1 MDGRLDRTT
10 TNCCKGIAAII
21 IMLHHIS
28 FRVSNLPVY
37 VKPIWYIAFPIVGF
51 FFFMSGYGLTCG
63 LLQKKNYL
71 QGFLSKRLLNI
82 IVPYVIVAITWIGL
96 EIIWGGGGQTPVRAI
111 AEAFTIRYIQPLWF
125 IWVIIA
131 VYIVFY
137 AVFNHT
143 EINVGAYWF
152 AVITIAYILISAFV
166 NPRDEMYA
174 SIIGMP
180 LGILWAMYE
189 RKIDSYFEIGFLR
202 KEIVAIVAFVIL
214 FIGRL
219 TLSVVG
225 FDNQLFQSVLRNII
239 TIAFIVPLIELL
251 KKVKIQKRFLIWLG
265 TISYEIYIIHPF
277 ILYFFEKETTEGK
290 QVGNLEIVLWTIG
303 LTLLLSSV
311 LQIVQ
316 DNLVRKVK
324 L

>member
-1 MDGRLDRTT
+1 MGGRLDRTT
-10 TNCCKGIAAII
+10 TNCCKGIAAMI

-82 IVPYVIVAITWIGL
+82 IAPYFIVAIIWIGL
-96 EIIWGGGGQTPVRAI
+96 EIICVGGQTPVRAI

-131 VYIVFY
+131 AYIMFY
-137 AVFNHT
+137 AVFRHT

-152 AVITIAYILISAFV
+152 AIITIAYILISAFV

-202 KEIVAIVAFVIL
+202 KEIVAIIAFVIL

-303 LTLLLSSV
+303 LTILLSSV
-311 LQIVQ
+311 LKIVQ

>member
-37 VKPIWYIAFPIVGF
+37 VKSIWYIAFPIVGF

-96 EIIWGGGGQTPVRAI
+96 EIIWGGGQTPVRAI

>member
-1 MDGRLDRTT
+1 MSGRLDRTT
-10 TNCCKGIAAII
+10 TNCCKGIAAMV

-28 FRVSNLPVY
+28 FRLSNLPVY

-82 IVPYVIVAITWIGL
+82 IAPYVIVAITWIGL
-96 EIIWGGGGQTPVRAI
+96 EIIGGGQTPARAF

-131 VYIVFY
+131 AYIVFY
-137 AVFNHT
+137 TVFKHT
-143 EINVGAYWF
+143 EIDVGTYCF
-152 AVITIAYILISAFV
+152 VGITIAYILISAFV

-180 LGILWAMYE
+180 LGVLWAE
-189 RKIDSYFEIGFLR
+189 HEKKIAACFETNFLK
-202 KEIVAIVAFVIL
+202 KEFIVATMFVVL
-214 FIGRL
+214 FTGRL
-219 TLSVVG
+219 VLSILG
-225 FDNQLFQSVLRNII
+225 FDNQLFQTVLRNII

-277 ILYFFEKETTEGK
+277 ILYFFEKETAEGK

-311 LQIVQ
+311 LKVVQ
-316 DNLVRKVK
+316 DNLARKVRA
-324 L
+324 

>member
-1 MDGRLDRTT
+1 M
-10 TNCCKGIAAII
+10 
-21 IMLHHIS
+21 
-28 FRVSNLPVY
+28 
-37 VKPIWYIAFPIVGF
+37 
-51 FFFMSGYGLTCG
+51 
-63 LLQKKNYL
+63 
-71 QGFLSKRLLNI
+71 
-82 IVPYVIVAITWIGL
+82 
-96 EIIWGGGGQTPVRAI
+96 
-111 AEAFTIRYIQPLWF
+111 
-125 IWVIIA
+125 IIA

-180 LGILWAMYE
+180 LGILWAIYE
-189 RKIDSYFEIGFLR
+189 RKIDSYFEICFLR
-202 KEIVAIVAFVIL
+202 KEIVAIAAFVVL

-219 TLSVVG
+219 VLSVAG
-225 FDNQLFQSVLRNII
+225 FDNQLLQSILRNII
-239 TIAFIVPLIELL
+239 TIAFIGPLVGLL
-251 KKVKIQKRFLIWLG
+251 KNVKIQKRFLIWLG

-277 ILYFFEKETTEGK
+277 VLYFFEKEMVE
-290 QVGNLEIVLWTIG
+290 GNLVSDLEIILWTIG

-311 LQIVQ
+311 LKVVRDI
-316 DNLVRKVK
+316 LIRKVR

>member
-1 MDGRLDRTT
+1 MGGRLDRTT
-10 TNCCKGIAAII
+10 TNCCKGIAAMI

-82 IVPYVIVAITWIGL
+82 IAPYFIVAITWIGL
-96 EIIWGGGGQTPVRAI
+96 EIIWGGQTPVRAI

-131 VYIVFY
+131 AYIMFY
-137 AVFNHT
+137 AVFRHT
-143 EINVGAYWF
+143 EINVGAYGF
-152 AVITIAYILISAFV
+152 TSITIAYILISAFV

-180 LGILWAMYE
+180 LGILWAVYE
-189 RKIDSYFEIGFLR
+189 RKIDSYFEIYYLR
-202 KEIVAIVAFVIL
+202 KEIVAIAAFVIL

-219 TLSVVG
+219 
-225 FDNQLFQSVLRNII
+225 VL
-239 TIAFIVPLIELL
+239 
-251 KKVKIQKRFLIWLG
+251 KVLAG
-265 TISYEIYIIHPF
+265 
-277 ILYFFEKETTEGK
+277 
-290 QVGNLEIVLWTIG
+290 LEIDG
-303 LTLLLSSV
+303 MP
-311 LQIVQ
+311 
-316 DNLVRKVK
+316 
-324 L
+324 

>member
-1 MDGRLDRTT
+1 MSGRLDRTT
-10 TNCCKGIAAII
+10 TNCCKGIAAMV
-21 IMLHHIS
+21 IMLHHMS
-28 FRVSNLPVY
+28 FRLSNLPVY

-82 IVPYVIVAITWIGL
+82 IAPYVIVAITWIGL
-96 EIIWGGGGQTPVRAI
+96 EIIGGGQTPARAF

-131 VYIVFY
+131 AYIVFY
-137 AVFNHT
+137 TVFKHT
-143 EINVGAYWF
+143 EIDVGTYCF
-152 AVITIAYILISAFV
+152 VSITIAYILISAFV

-180 LGILWAMYE
+180 LGVLWAE
-189 RKIDSYFEIGFLR
+189 HEKKIDACFETNFLK
-202 KEIVAIVAFVIL
+202 KEFIAAAMFVVL
-214 FIGRL
+214 FTGRL
-219 TLSVVG
+219 VLSILG
-225 FDNQLFQSVLRNII
+225 FDNQLFQTVLRNII

-265 TISYEIYIIHPF
+265 TISYEIYSIHPF
-277 ILYFFEKETTEGK
+277 ILYFFEKETAEGK

-311 LQIVQ
+311 LKVVQ
-316 DNLVRKVK
+316 DNLVRKVRS
-324 L
+324 

>member
-1 MDGRLDRTT
+1 MVHCISDSGILLFYVRLWLDLWVTAKEELSSRVSVQKAFEHYCSLFYSRNHLDR
-10 TNCCKGIAAII
+10 A
-21 IMLHHIS
+21 
-28 FRVSNLPVY
+28 R
-37 VKPIWYIAFPIVGF
+37 
-51 FFFMSGYGLTCG
+51 
-63 LLQKKNYL
+63 NYL
-71 QGFLSKRLLNI
+71 
-82 IVPYVIVAITWIGL
+82 
-96 EIIWGGGGQTPVRAI
+96 GGQTPVRAI
-111 AEAFTIRYIQPLWF
+111 DEAFTIRYIQPLWF

-131 VYIVFY
+131 AYIMFY
-137 AVFNHT
+137 ATFRHI

-166 NPRDEMYA
+166 NPRDEIYA

-180 LGILWAMYE
+180 LGILWAE
-189 RKIDSYFEIGFLR
+189 HEEKIDAYFETDFLK
-202 KEIVAIVAFVIL
+202 KEIVAIAVFAMM

-219 TLSVVG
+219 VLSVAG

-311 LQIVQ
+311 LKIVQ

>member
-1 MDGRLDRTT
+1 
-10 TNCCKGIAAII
+10 
-21 IMLHHIS
+21 MLHHIS

-82 IVPYVIVAITWIGL
+82 IAPYFIVAITWIGL
-96 EIIWGGGGQTPVRAI
+96 EIIWGQTPVRAI

-225 FDNQLFQSVLRNII
+225 FDNQLFHSVLRNII

-311 LQIVQ
+311 LKIVQ

>member
-1 MDGRLDRTT
+1 MVHCISDSGILLFYVRLWLDLWVTAKEELSSRVSVQKAFEHYCSIFYSRNHLDR
-10 TNCCKGIAAII
+10 A
-21 IMLHHIS
+21 
-28 FRVSNLPVY
+28 R
-37 VKPIWYIAFPIVGF
+37 
-51 FFFMSGYGLTCG
+51 
-63 LLQKKNYL
+63 NYL
-71 QGFLSKRLLNI
+71 
-82 IVPYVIVAITWIGL
+82 
-96 EIIWGGGGQTPVRAI
+96 GGGQTPVRAI

-131 VYIVFY
+131 AYIMFY
-137 AVFNHT
+137 AVFRHT
-143 EINVGAYWF
+143 GIDVGAYWF

-225 FDNQLFQSVLRNII
+225 FDNQLFQSIFRNII

-311 LQIVQ
+311 LKIVQ

>member
-1 MDGRLDRTT
+1 M
-10 TNCCKGIAAII
+10 
-21 IMLHHIS
+21 
-28 FRVSNLPVY
+28 Y

-51 FFFMSGYGLTCG
+51 FFFMSGYGMTCG
-63 LLQKKNYL
+63 LMQKKDYL
-71 QGFLSKRLLNI
+71 RGFLPKRLSNI
-82 IVPYVIVAITWIGL
+82 IVPYVIVAIVWIGL
-96 EIIWGGGGQTPVRAI
+96 EIIGEGQTPTRAI

-125 IWVIIA
+125 IWVIIGA
-131 VYIVFY
+131 YIVFY
-137 AVFNHT
+137 VVFIHT
-143 EINVGAYWF
+143 EINAGAYWF
-152 AVITIAYILISAFV
+152 TGITIAYIVISAFV

-180 LGILWAMYE
+180 LGILWAE
-189 RKIDSYFEIGFLR
+189 HEGKIDACFKTDFLK
-202 KEIVAIVAFVIL
+202 KEIVAIAVFAIM

-219 TLSVVG
+219 VLTVAG

-290 QVGNLEIVLWTIG
+290 QVDNLQIILWTIG

-311 LQIVQ
+311 LKVVQ
-316 DNLVRKVK
+316 DILVRKVRS
-324 L
+324 

>member
-1 MDGRLDRTT
+1 MSGRLDRTT
-10 TNCCKGIAAII
+10 TNCCKGIAAMI

-82 IVPYVIVAITWIGL
+82 IAPYFIVAITWIGL
-96 EIIWGGGGQTPVRAI
+96 EIIWGGGQTPVRAI

-131 VYIVFY
+131 AYIMFY
-137 AVFNHT
+137 AVFRHT
-143 EINVGAYWF
+143 GIDVGAYWF

-189 RKIDSYFEIGFLR
+189 RKIESYFEIGFLR

-225 FDNQLFQSVLRNII
+225 FDNQLFQSIFRNII

-311 LQIVQ
+311 LKIVQ

>member
-1 MDGRLDRTT
+1 MGGRLDRTT

-28 FRVSNLPVY
+28 FRLSNLPVY

-82 IVPYVIVAITWIGL
+82 IAPYVIVAIVWIGL
-96 EIIWGGGGQTPVRAI
+96 EIIGGQTPTRAI

-180 LGILWAMYE
+180 LGILWAM
-189 RKIDSYFEIGFLR
+189 
-202 KEIVAIVAFVIL
+202 
-214 FIGRL
+214 
-219 TLSVVG
+219 
-225 FDNQLFQSVLRNII
+225 
-239 TIAFIVPLIELL
+239 
-251 KKVKIQKRFLIWLG
+251 
-265 TISYEIYIIHPF
+265 
-277 ILYFFEKETTEGK
+277 
-290 QVGNLEIVLWTIG
+290 
-303 LTLLLSSV
+303 
-311 LQIVQ
+311 
-316 DNLVRKVK
+316 
-324 L
+324 

>member
-96 EIIWGGGGQTPVRAI
+96 EIIWGGGQTPVRAI

-202 KEIVAIVAFVIL
+202 KEIVAIVSFVIL

>member
-1 MDGRLDRTT
+1 MVHCISDSGVLLLYVRLWLDLWVTAKEELSSRVSVQKAFEYYCPLCDSRNHLDR
-10 TNCCKGIAAII
+10 A
-21 IMLHHIS
+21 
-28 FRVSNLPVY
+28 R
-37 VKPIWYIAFPIVGF
+37 
-51 FFFMSGYGLTCG
+51 
-63 LLQKKNYL
+63 NYL
-71 QGFLSKRLLNI
+71 
-82 IVPYVIVAITWIGL
+82 
-96 EIIWGGGGQTPVRAI
+96 GGGQTPVRAI

-251 KKVKIQKRFLIWLG
+251 KKVKVQKRFLIWLG

>member
-10 TNCCKGIAAII
+10 TNCCKGIVAII

-96 EIIWGGGGQTPVRAI
+96 EIIWGGGQTPVRAI

>member
-1 MDGRLDRTT
+1 MSDRLDRMT

-28 FRVSNLPVY
+28 FQLSNLPFY

-63 LLQKKNYL
+63 LMKKKDYL
-71 QGFLSKRLLNI
+71 QGFLSKRLSKI
-82 IVPYVIVAITWIGL
+82 VVPYVIVAIVWIGL
-96 EIIWGGGGQTPVRAI
+96 EIVGGQTLTRAI
-111 AEAFTIRYIQPLWF
+111 AEVFTIRYIQPLWF

-131 VYIVFY
+131 AYIVFY
-137 AVFNHT
+137 AVFSHA
-143 EINVGAYWF
+143 EINAGAYWF
-152 AVITIAYILISAFV
+152 AIITIAYILISAFI

-180 LGILWAMYE
+180 LGIMWAIYE
-189 RKIDSYFEIGFLR
+189 RKIDSYYEIGFLR

-225 FDNQLFQSVLRNII
+225 FDNQLFQSLLRNII
-239 TIAFIVPLIELL
+239 TIAFIVPLIESL

>member
-1 MDGRLDRTT
+1 MSGRLDRTT
-10 TNCCKGIAAII
+10 TNCCKGIAAMV

-28 FRVSNLPVY
+28 FRLSNLPVY

-82 IVPYVIVAITWIGL
+82 IAPYVIVAITWIGL
-96 EIIWGGGGQTPVRAI
+96 EIIGGQTPARAF

-131 VYIVFY
+131 AYIVFY
-137 AVFNHT
+137 TVFKHT
-143 EINVGAYWF
+143 EIDVGTYCF
-152 AVITIAYILISAFV
+152 VSITIAYILISAFV

-180 LGILWAMYE
+180 LGVLWAE
-189 RKIDSYFEIGFLR
+189 HEKKIDACFETNFLK
-202 KEIVAIVAFVIL
+202 KEFIAAAMFVVLFTVRLVLSIL
-214 FIGRL
+214 
-219 TLSVVG
+219 G
-225 FDNQLFQSVLRNII
+225 FDNQLFQTVLRNII

-277 ILYFFEKETTEGK
+277 ILYFFEKETAEGK

-311 LQIVQ
+311 LKVVQ
-316 DNLVRKVK
+316 DNLVRKVRS
-324 L
+324 

>member
-1 MDGRLDRTT
+1 MGGRLDRTT

-28 FRVSNLPVY
+28 FRLSSLPVY
-37 VKPIWYIAFPIVGF
+37 VKPIWYIAFPIVG

-82 IVPYVIVAITWIGL
+82 IAPYVIVAIVWIGL
-96 EIIWGGGGQTPVRAI
+96 EIIGGQTPTRAI

-303 LTLLLSSV
+303 LTLLLSSL

>member
-1 MDGRLDRTT
+1 MVHCISDSGILLFYVRLWLDLWVTAKEELSSRVSVQKAFEHYCSIFYSRNHLDR
-10 TNCCKGIAAII
+10 A
-21 IMLHHIS
+21 
-28 FRVSNLPVY
+28 R
-37 VKPIWYIAFPIVGF
+37 
-51 FFFMSGYGLTCG
+51 
-63 LLQKKNYL
+63 NYL
-71 QGFLSKRLLNI
+71 
-82 IVPYVIVAITWIGL
+82 
-96 EIIWGGGGQTPVRAI
+96 GGQTPVRAI

-131 VYIVFY
+131 AYIMFY
-137 AVFNHT
+137 AVFRHT
-143 EINVGAYWF
+143 GINVGAYWF
-152 AVITIAYILISAFV
+152 AFITIAYILISAFV

-265 TISYEIYIIHPF
+265 TISYEIYIIHSF

-311 LQIVQ
+311 LKIVQ

>member
-1 MDGRLDRTT
+1 MGGRLDRTT
-10 TNCCKGIAAII
+10 TNCCKGIAAMI

-82 IVPYVIVAITWIGL
+82 IAPYVIVAITWIGL
-96 EIIWGGGGQTPVRAI
+96 EIIWGGQTPVRAI

-131 VYIVFY
+131 AYIMFY
-137 AVFNHT
+137 AVFRHT
-143 EINVGAYWF
+143 EINVGGYWF
-152 AVITIAYILISAFV
+152 TSITIAYILISAFV

-180 LGILWAMYE
+180 LGILWAVYE
-189 RKIDSYFEIGFLR
+189 RKIDSYFEIYFLR
-202 KEIVAIVAFVIL
+202 KEIVAIAAFVVL

-219 TLSVVG
+219 VLSVAG
-225 FDNQLFQSVLRNII
+225 FDNHLLQSVLRNII
-239 TIAFIVPLIELL
+239 TIAFIVPLVGLL
-251 KKVKIQKRFLIWLG
+251 KNVRIQNRFLIWLG

-277 ILYFFEKETTEGK
+277 ILYFFEKETAEGK
-290 QVGNLEIVLWTIG
+290 RVGSLEIVLWTIG

-311 LQIVQ
+311 LKVVQ
-316 DNLVRKVK
+316 DNLVRKVRS
-324 L
+324 

>member
-1 MDGRLDRTT
+1 MSGRLDRTT
-10 TNCCKGIAAII
+10 TNCCKGIAAMV

-28 FRVSNLPVY
+28 FRLSNLPVY

-82 IVPYVIVAITWIGL
+82 IAPYVIVAITWIGL
-96 EIIWGGGGQTPVRAI
+96 ENIGGGQTPARAF

-131 VYIVFY
+131 AYIVFY
-137 AVFNHT
+137 TVFKHT
-143 EINVGAYWF
+143 EIDVGTYCF
-152 AVITIAYILISAFV
+152 VSITIAYILISAFV

-180 LGILWAMYE
+180 LGVLWAE
-189 RKIDSYFEIGFLR
+189 HEKKIDACFETNFLK
-202 KEIVAIVAFVIL
+202 KEFIAAAMFVVL
-214 FIGRL
+214 FTGRL
-219 TLSVVG
+219 VLSILG
-225 FDNQLFQSVLRNII
+225 FDNQLFQTVLRNII

-277 ILYFFEKETTEGK
+277 ILYFFEKETAEGK

-311 LQIVQ
+311 LKVVQ
-316 DNLVRKVK
+316 DNLVRKVRS
-324 L
+324 

>member
-1 MDGRLDRTT
+1 
-10 TNCCKGIAAII
+10 
-21 IMLHHIS
+21 MLHHIS
-28 FRVSNLPVY
+28 FRLSNLPVY
-37 VKPIWYIAFPIVGF
+37 VKPIWYIAFPIVG

-82 IVPYVIVAITWIGL
+82 IAPYVIVAIVWIGL
-96 EIIWGGGGQTPVRAI
+96 EIIGGQTPTRAI

-303 LTLLLSSV
+303 LTLLLSSL

>member
-96 EIIWGGGGQTPVRAI
+96 EIIWGGGQTPVRAI

-225 FDNQLFQSVLRNII
+225 FDNQLFHSVLRNII

-290 QVGNLEIVLWTIG
+290 QVVNLEIVLWTIG

-311 LQIVQ
+311 LKIVQ

>member
-1 MDGRLDRTT
+1 MGGRLDRTT

-82 IVPYVIVAITWIGL
+82 IAPYVLVAIVWIGL
-96 EIIWGGGGQTPVRAI
+96 EIIGGGQTPTRAI

-137 AVFNHT
+137 AVFSHT

-189 RKIDSYFEIGFLR
+189 RKIDFYFEIGFLR
-202 KEIVAIVAFVIL
+202 KEIVAIVAFVFF

-225 FDNQLFQSVLRNII
+225 FDNQLFQSLLRNII

-251 KKVKIQKRFLIWLG
+251 KKVKIQKRFLVWLG

-290 QVGNLEIVLWTIG
+290 QVGNLEIVLGTIG

-311 LQIVQ
+311 LKLVQ

>member
-71 QGFLSKRLLNI
+71 QGFLSKKLLNI

-96 EIIWGGGGQTPVRAI
+96 EIIWGGGQTPVRAI

>member
-1 MDGRLDRTT
+1 MGGRLDRTT
-10 TNCCKGIAAII
+10 TNCCKGIVAMI

-82 IVPYVIVAITWIGL
+82 IAPYFIVAITWIGL
-96 EIIWGGGGQTPVRAI
+96 EIIWGQTPVRAI

-131 VYIVFY
+131 AYIMFY
-137 AVFNHT
+137 AVFRHT
-143 EINVGAYWF
+143 EINVGAYGF
-152 AVITIAYILISAFV
+152 TSITIAYILISAFV

-180 LGILWAMYE
+180 LGILWAVYE
-189 RKIDSYFEIGFLR
+189 KKIDSYFEIRYLK
-202 KEIVAIVAFVIL
+202 KEIVAIAAFVIL

-219 TLSVVG
+219 VLSVVG
-225 FDNQLFQSVLRNII
+225 LDNQLLQSVLRNII
-239 TIAFIVPLIELL
+239 TIAFIVPLVGLL
-251 KKVKIQKRFLIWLG
+251 KNVRIQKRFLIWLG

-277 ILYFFEKETTEGK
+277 ILYFFEKETAEGK
-290 QVGNLEIVLWTIG
+290 QAGNLEIVLWTIG

-311 LQIVQ
+311 LKVVQ
-316 DNLVRKVK
+316 DILVRKVRP
-324 L
+324 